1 MKLKLR
7 NTRSL
12 SAAVAVTALTTFAM
26 LAAAAPAA
34 AEKLLVGNEGVY
46 PPFSIVASDGTLIG
60 FEPDLAR
67 EVCKRMGDECE
78 FVVMDFKAL
87 IPSILQGKFN
97 LLATQ
102 LAPTPER
109 LEKLTYGT
117 PIVYNPT
124 TFIVPKDSSY
134 TFTKEGF
141 AGKGLKVA
149 LQRGAASI
157 PYIDKHF
164 GDVFE
169 KVLYDNPDQMR
180 LDLMAG
186 RIDIV
191 FDSKINWTLELIMKP
206 EGKDWKL
213 DGGDHWIGDETV
225 PQEKRGYSWAVRK
238 GDEALIERVNAAI
251 LETIA
256 DCTFTEIRK
265 KYLDITILQ
274 QEEPCASK

>member
-1 MKLKLR
+1 MFNSCKSRNLR
-7 NTRSL
+7 S
-12 SAAVAVTALTTFAM
+12 AVATAS
-26 LAAAAPAA
+26 LAAFIGIAGASSAA
-34 AEKLLVGNEGVY
+34 AEKLLVGNEGTY
-46 PPFSIVASDGTLIG
+46 PPFSVVASDGTLTG

-87 IPSILQGKFN
+87 IPSLLQGKFHF
-97 LLATQ
+97 LATQ

-109 LEKLTYGT
+109 LEKLTYST

-124 TFIVPKDSSY
+124 TFIVPKDS
-134 TFTKEGF
+134 TLEFTKEGLE
-141 AGKGLKVA
+141 GKNLKVA

-164 GDVFE
+164 PDLFE

-186 RIDIV
+186 RLDLV
-191 FDSKINWTLELIMKP
+191 FDSKINWTLELIMTP
-206 EGKDWKL
+206 EGEGWKL
-213 DGGDHWIGDETV
+213 DGGDHWIGDASIPEA
-225 PQEKRGYSWAVRK
+225 ERGYSWAVRK
-238 GDEALIERVNAAI
+238 GDEALIEKINAAI
-251 LETIA
+251 KSTIE

-265 KYLDITILQ
+265 KYLEITILAA
-274 QEEPCASK
+274 EEACAAKM